1 MATTAITKIS
11 AQSLRTLVCFSLSV
25 HLAYAAASD
34 QDIDIKKTELSSV
47 TGHIELLQK
56 TLNEDQSRQTDL
68 QQELRNDEVKIGQ
81 MNQQMRAVNQQLAT
95 AELELQKIKKVQ
107 QISVAQLTKQQNSLS
122 QQIRIIYQL
131 GRTPTLKAV
140 LNPQDINTTNRHIVY
155 YHYLN
160 QAHIA
165 LMSDVKQAVDTL
177 NKNMS
182 VIAERE
188 SSLNHMLLQKQQQ
201 QQQLQA
207 ARSKR
212 QNVIAELNNHSKDK
226 QQELSTLTA
235 NQRTLQ
241 TMLSS
246 LQNESISAAT
256 NQSFKNLRGKLQWP
270 LKGTISTP
278 FGAHD
283 ENNQRTSGV
292 VINAPEGTSV
302 RSIHGGKVIFANWL
316 RGFGLLVIINH
327 GDGYM
332 SLYARNQALYASVG
346 DTVQPGDVIASIGN
360 TGGFAKTS
368 LYFEIRHNGA
378 PVDPHFWCG

>member
-1 MATTAITKIS
+1 MAITAITKIS
-11 AQSLRTLVCFSLSV
+11 AQSLKTLICFSLSV
-25 HLAYAAASD
+25 HLAYAASD
-34 QDIDIKKTELSSV
+34 QDIDSKKTELSAV

-56 TLNEDQSRQTDL
+56 TLSDDQSRQSDL
-68 QQELRNDEVKIGQ
+68 QQDLRADEIKIGQ
-81 MNQQMRAVNQQLAT
+81 MNQQMHAVNQQLAG
-95 AELELQKIKKVQ
+95 AELELQKIRKVQ
-107 QISVAQLTKQQNSLS
+107 QVSVAQLAKQQDSLA

-131 GRTPTLKAV
+131 GRTPTLKAI

-165 LMSDVKQAVDTL
+165 LMADVKQTVDTL
-177 NKNMS
+177 NKNMA

-188 SSLNHMLLQKQQQ
+188 SNLNNMLMQKQQQ
-201 QQQLQA
+201 QQQLES

-212 QNVIAELNNHSKDK
+212 QEIITALHDHTKNK
-226 QQELSTLTA
+226 QQELTSLTA
-235 NQRTLQ
+235 NQRALQ

-246 LQNESISAAT
+246 LQNESISSAT
-256 NQSFKNLRGKLQWP
+256 NQSFKNLHGKLQWP
-270 LKGTISTP
+270 LKGSISTT
-278 FGAHD
+278 FGSRD

-292 VINAPEGTSV
+292 VINAPEGTPV
-302 RSIHGGKVIFANWL
+302 HSIHGGKVIFANWL
-316 RGFGLLVIINH
+316 RGFGLLVIVNH

-332 SLYARNQALYASVG
+332 SLYGRNQALYASVG

-360 TGGFAKTS
+360 TGGFTKTS

-378 PVDPHFWCG
+378 PIDPHIWCG

>member
-1 MATTAITKIS
+1 MATTAIMKIS
-11 AQSLRTLVCFSLSV
+11 VRSLKALACFSLSV
-25 HLAYAAASD
+25 HFAYAATD
-34 QDIDIKKTELSSV
+34 QDIDVKKTELSNV

-56 TLNEDQSRQTDL
+56 TLSDDQSRQSDL
-68 QQELRNDEVKIGQ
+68 QQELRADEIKIGQ
-81 MNQQMRAVNQQLAT
+81 MNQQMHAVNQQLAA
-95 AELELQKIKKVQ
+95 AELELQKIRKVQ
-107 QISVAQLTKQQNSLS
+107 QVSVAQLTKQQNSLA

-165 LMSDVKQAVDTL
+165 LMANVKQAVDSL
-177 NKNMS
+177 NKTMMMM
-182 VIAERE
+182 AERE
-188 SSLNHMLLQKQQQ
+188 SSLNNMLLQKQQQ
-201 QQQLQA
+201 QQQLES
-207 ARSKR
+207 ARAKR
-212 QNVIAELNNHSKDK
+212 QDIIAALHDHTKNK
-226 QQELSTLTA
+226 QQELTSLTA
-235 NQRTLQ
+235 NQKTLQ

-246 LQNESISAAT
+246 LQNESITAAT
-256 NQSFKNLRGKLQWP
+256 NQSFKNLHGKLQWP
-270 LKGTISTP
+270 LKGAISTP

-292 VINAPEGTSV
+292 VINAPEGTPV
-302 RSIHGGKVIFANWL
+302 HSIHGGKVIFANWL
-316 RGFGLLVIINH
+316 RGFGLLVIVNH

-332 SLYARNQALYASVG
+332 SLYGRNQALYASVG

-360 TGGFAKTS
+360 TGGFTKTS

-378 PVDPHFWCG
+378 PIDPHIWCG